1 MTIGD
6 RIKLRR
12 EQLHMSQE
20 ELAVKIGYKSRSSVN
35 KIELNQ
41 YNLKQSKIKLIAD
54 ALETTPS
61 YIMGWEES
69 DSVSST
75 KTPSAKDIII
85 AEYGQVVFDSVKLF
99 IQLDSID
106 QGSILERMRMFL
118 EQDKYSRQKGVLDA

>member
-6 RIKLRR
+6 RIKSRR

-61 YIMGWEES
+61 YIMGWEETV
-69 DSVSST
+69 SVSSP

-85 AEYGQVVFDSVKLF
+85 AEYGAVVFDSVKLF

>member
-6 RIKLRR
+6 RIKSRR

-20 ELAVKIGYKSRSSVN
+20 ELASKIGYKSRSSVN

-61 YIMGWEES
+61 YIMGWEETN
-69 DSVSST
+69 SVSSP

-118 EQDKYSRQKGVLDA
+118 EQEKYSRSKFMDA

>member
-6 RIKLRR
+6 RIKSRR

-54 ALETTPS
+54 ALETTPA
-61 YIMGWEES
+61 YIMGWEDS
-69 DSVSST
+69 NSVSSP
-75 KTPSAKDIII
+75 KSLSAKDIII
-85 AEYGQVVFDSVKLF
+85 AEYGPVVFDSVKLF

-118 EQDKYSRQKGVLDA
+118 EQDKYSRQKRVLDA

>member
-6 RIKLRR
+6 RIKMRR

-61 YIMGWEES
+61 FIMGWEEPA
-69 DSVSST
+69 VVPET
-75 KTPSAKDIII
+75 IPSAKDTIISN
-85 AEYGQVVFDSVKLF
+85 YGSVTFDCVQLF
-99 IQLDSID
+99 IQLDTID

-118 EQDKYSRQKGVLDA
+118 EQDKYKHQKGILDA

>member
-6 RIKLRR
+6 RIKSRR

-61 YIMGWEES
+61 YIMGWEET
-69 DSVSST
+69 DSVSSP
-75 KTPSAKDIII
+75 KVPSAKELII
-85 AEYGQVVFDSVKLF
+85 AEYGPVVFDSVKLF
-99 IQLDSID
+99 IQLDTID

>member
-118 EQDKYSRQKGVLDA
+118 EQEKYSRSKFMDA

>member
-20 ELAVKIGYKSRSSVN
+20 ELATKIGYKSRSSVN

-61 YIMGWEES
+61 YIMGWEEPAAT
-69 DSVSST
+69 SVL
-75 KTPSAKDIII
+75 KTPSAKDVII
-85 AEYGQVVFDSVKLF
+85 AEYGPVVFDSINLF
-99 IQLDSID
+99 VQLDSVD

-118 EQDKYSRQKGVLDA
+118 EQEKYSHQKGVLDA

>member
-6 RIKLRR
+6 RIKSRR

-54 ALETTPS
+54 ALETTPA

-69 DSVSST
+69 NSVSSP
-75 KTPSAKDIII
+75 KAQSAKDIII
-85 AEYGQVVFDSVKLF
+85 AEYGPVVFDSVKLF

-118 EQDKYSRQKGVLDA
+118 EQDKYTLQKGVLDA